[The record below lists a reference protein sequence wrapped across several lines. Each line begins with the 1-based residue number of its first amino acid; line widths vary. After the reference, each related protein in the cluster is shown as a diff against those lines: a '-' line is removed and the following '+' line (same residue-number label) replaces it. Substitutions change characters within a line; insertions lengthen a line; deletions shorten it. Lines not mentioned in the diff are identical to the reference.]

1 LDHATALLKTGVA
14 IGDWICTRH
23 RDTLRQRVIDATPQL
38 MVWQCALHALLHVL
52 MGVRLLQ
59 TDDDDDPAMVAA
71 AAALNTLRR
80 HSNVRRSFYSDA
92 QRHIRTHMHH
102 MLLFVCAGSRR

>member
-1 LDHATALLKTGVA
+1 LDHTTALLKPGVA
-14 IGDWICTRH
+14 VGDWICMRH
-23 RDTLRQRVIDATPQL
+23 RDALRLRVADATPQL

-52 MGVRLLQ
+52 MDARLLQ
-59 TDDDDDPAMVAA
+59 SDDDGDPAMAAA